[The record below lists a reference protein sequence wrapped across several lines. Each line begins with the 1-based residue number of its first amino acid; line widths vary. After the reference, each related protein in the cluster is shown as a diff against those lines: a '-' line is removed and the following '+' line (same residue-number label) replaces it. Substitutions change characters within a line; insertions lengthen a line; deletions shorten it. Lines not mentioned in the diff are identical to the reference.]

1 MKILFK
7 SITVIVVILGL
18 NFIINLIFVS
28 KNNGKNHVDDYIKDS
43 KEVKVRVNPNYFDGK
58 IDVQN
63 YFKYTIIF
71 KGIYGK
77 IDGFEFKDDLTGKY
91 FKIIRFDKYGVD
103 YGLPQSTKLDE
114 EELYVKIDPLQ
125 INNPSFGTKENP
137 ILVFSYKGVNQQLTT
152 DIRTDEIGKDGFYI
166 NKEVQ
171 LSPTEEEYRYNVE
184 QYLTYE
190 MPKEEFK
197 KRFK

>member
-1 MKILFK
+1 MRTIYKVFGTI
-7 SITVIVVILGL
+7 IVILLL
-18 NFIINLIFVS
+18 NFIINLKFVS

-91 FKIIRFDKYGVD
+91 FKIIR
-103 YGLPQSTKLDE
+103 LISTVLIMVCLK
-114 EELYVKIDPLQ
+114 VP
-125 INNPSFGTKENP
+125 NWT
-137 ILVFSYKGVNQQLTT
+137 
-152 DIRTDEIGKDGFYI
+152 GKNF
-166 NKEVQ
+166 
-171 LSPTEEEYRYNVE
+171 
-184 QYLTYE
+184 
-190 MPKEEFK
+190 M
-197 KRFK
+197 